1 MFITKKRYGRDMDE
15 AEGRGYEQGVS
26 LGYRL
31 GFDAGHGSERLDI
44 MANGYREKYIEG
56 INGVIDEWGD
66 WPDET
71 PWFDSGQF
79 KTTPIPDCWI
89 KGMEDKDERG

>member
-15 AEGRGYEQGVS
+15 AEGRGYEQGVT

-31 GFDAGHGSERLDI
+31 GFDAGYGVQRISQ
-44 MANGYREKYIEG
+44 MARDYRKEM
-56 INGVIDEWGD
+56 DEQ
-66 WPDET
+66 T
-71 PWFDSGQF
+71 L
-79 KTTPIPDCWI
+79 TTVPQCWI